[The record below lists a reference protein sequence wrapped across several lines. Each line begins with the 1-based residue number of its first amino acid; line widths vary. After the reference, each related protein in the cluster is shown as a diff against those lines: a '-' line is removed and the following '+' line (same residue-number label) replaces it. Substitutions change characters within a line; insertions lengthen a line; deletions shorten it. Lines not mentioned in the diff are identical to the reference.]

1 MKDKFVFRYD
11 KFTKKG
17 ILKTPKGEFKIDLEE
32 KANASITNT
41 AQNSQAGSGSCGGG
55 YGLHLI

>member
-11 KFTKKG
+11 KDTKKG
-17 ILKTPKGEFKIDLEE
+17 ILITEKGEFEINLQK
-32 KANASITNT
+32 KAEAEPVSER
-41 AQNSQAGSGSCGGG
+41 SGSGSNGGG

>member
-11 KFTKKG
+11 KDTKKG
-17 ILKTPKGEFKIDLEE
+17 LIKTDKGEYKIDL
-32 KANASITNT
+32 KKNAPSSV
-41 AQNSQAGSGSCGGG
+41 ALPDSGSGGGG